1 MDAQAVINALRDRA
15 RKFVSLDTP
24 EDADL
29 GDMAIDIGTGFL
41 PVVGTAQAGRDFER
55 ARREGDKLGMA
66 LASLG
71 AVPVV
76 GGVANAANKVR
87 KGAKAAEET
96 VQALRVGPRVEALEV
111 ARQNAVKM
119 LGLPENNTAMDR
131 ARALGFRSEQFHETT
146 APRLEQIA
154 QQGFNPRKAIAAA
167 SDNETPY
174 GVFTKD
180 SGRSIGLAKEGEV
193 QLPLLVRTNEG
204 TPAHYSFRDRADL
217 SSRLGVWRPEIAR
230 LQAAQNMDETARAKQ
245 IEALG
250 ETLGT
255 RAHPNTSG
263 MSNAEIWKQI
273 DELAA
278 GDTKLSAQTK
288 DLITQ
293 ELRARG
299 IQTVRLAKDAG
310 SMGRS
315 TETTISLNPAN
326 IRSRFAAFDP
336 ARVNE
341 NDLLG
346 RADPRLL
353 AGIAAGGLGTAAAVA
368 ALRNRKQEEEEAT
381 R

>member
-1 MDAQAVINALRDRA
+1 MGLLEMLSGVADKAVGKGHRGA
-15 RKFVSLDTP
+15 FVRGLLNMELP
-24 EDADL
+24 EDAS
-29 GDMAIDIGTGFL
+29 TSE
-41 PVVGTAQAGRDFER
+41 RDTYR
-55 ARREGDKLGMA
+55 NAVALTNTPTPLA
-66 LASLG
+66 LA
-71 AVPVV
+71 
-76 GGVANAANKVR
+76 AAPAAIIK
-87 KGAKAAEET
+87 ATKAA
-96 VQALRVGPRVEALEV
+96 PRAEALET
-111 ARQNAVKM
+111 ARKNAVKM

-146 APRLEQIA
+146 APRLEQIS
-154 QQGFNPRKAIAAA
+154 QQGFNPRNSIAAA

-174 GVFTKD
+174 GVFTKN
-180 SGRSIGLAKEGEV
+180 SGRSIGLARESEV

-204 TPAHYSFRDRADL
+204 TPAFRSFRDRADI
-217 SSRLGVWRPEIAR
+217 SSSLGAWNPEISR
-230 LQAAQNMDETARAKQ
+230 LQAAQNMDEAARAKQ
-245 IEALG
+245 IDALG
-250 ETLGT
+250 EMLGT

-273 DELAA
+273 DDLAA

-288 DLITQ
+288 DLITK

-299 IQTVRLAKDAG
+299 IETVHLAKDAG

-353 AGIAAGGLGTAAAVA
+353 ALIAAGASVPVGYGL
-368 ALRNRKQEEEEAT
+368 LNKDEK
-381 R
+381 